1 MAEANTAEILIG
13 LLRDVIRRGR
23 ELNVHLARESDGD
36 LLTEPLGALLSLVGA
51 SEGSR
56 CNALAER
63 MRITPSTLSR
73 HIAHAEELGYLT
85 RVADPADRRAT
96 LPALTDEGDAVL
108 ERYRSKQ
115 REWLLDSIADWTDE
129 EVQQLVDGLTHL
141 KSSFR
146 TKVSAL

>member
-13 LLRDVIRRGR
+13 LLRDIIRRGR
-23 ELNVHLARESDGD
+23 ELNANLAREHNGD

-56 CNALAER
+56 CNALADR

-73 HIAHAEELGYLT
+73 HIAHAEELGYLA
-85 RVADPADRRAT
+85 RVPDPADRRAT
-96 LPALTDEGDAVL
+96 LPALTDTGNAVL
-108 ERYRSKQ
+108 EAYRSRQ
-115 REWLLDSIADWTDE
+115 REWLLASISDWTDE
-129 EVQQLVDGLTHL
+129 EVHQLVDGLTHL

-146 TKVSAL
+146 GAASAH